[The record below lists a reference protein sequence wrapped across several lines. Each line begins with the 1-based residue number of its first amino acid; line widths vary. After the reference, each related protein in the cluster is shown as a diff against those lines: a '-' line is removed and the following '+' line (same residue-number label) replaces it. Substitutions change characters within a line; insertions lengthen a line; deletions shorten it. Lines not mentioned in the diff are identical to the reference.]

1 MKNGDIGFKNKYLK
15 NGDIGFKNKYLK
27 NGDIGFKNKYLE
39 NGDIGLAGRRLL
51 QFLLHKQHSCS
62 RLQLDP
68 LSSSPSSSPSLLT
81 SSTRWQGGKNTLYGI
96 DITEVSECKL
106 IYQKY

>member
-1 MKNGDIGFKNKYLK
+1 MKINIGDIEWRYWAFGGDFLEQISGEILK
-15 NGDIGFKNKYLK
+15 INIMD
-27 NGDIGFKNKYLE
+27 